1 MTSSSTTRHRPRPD
15 RGRDRGVVLSLA
27 LLALL
32 ALPPAR
38 STAAED
44 PPASAREELETAR
57 RAVEAGREKQTDL
70 RREIDALDRDR
81 TRIGERL
88 IESAARARALET
100 ALTRGEGRIAELTRR
115 TEELRASLAA
125 RRGVLAEV
133 LAALQRIGRK
143 PPPAIV
149 VRPEDARAAVRSA
162 ILVGALLP
170 ELRAEAERLV
180 ADLDA
185 LDRTRTDA
193 EAERDRQKAEA
204 TALADEQVR
213 LRQLVEERRKA
224 RDEREKSLIE
234 AQRATDE
241 TARRAGGL
249 EELIGRL
256 ETSPAASEPPAKQ
269 AALPEA
275 APPRPTLAFADARGR
290 LSPPVGGDL
299 VRRFGED
306 DGFGGGPARGLTYAA
321 RAGAVVTSPCE
332 GRVVFLGPFRS
343 YGRLLIINGG
353 GGYHVVLAGLARID
367 VEAGQFVLTGEPV
380 GVMGGPTAPGLLGA
394 ATDRPSLY
402 VEFRK
407 DNTSIDPMPWWAGPR
422 DEKVRG

>member
-1 MTSSSTTRHRPRPD
+1 MTSRLTRRHRPRPD
-15 RGRDRGVVLSLA
+15 NGRGRGVAPV
-27 LLALL
+27 LLAVL
-32 ALPPAR
+32 ATQFAAPAAR
-38 STAAED
+38 AED
-44 PPASAREELETAR
+44 PPPSAREELESAR
-57 RAVEAGREKQTDL
+57 KAVEVGREKQIDI
-70 RREIDALDRDR
+70 RREIEALDRDR
-81 TRIGERL
+81 VRIGERL
-88 IESAARARALET
+88 VESAARARALET
-100 ALTRGEGRIAELTRR
+100 ALTQGEGRIAGLARR
-115 TEELRASLAA
+115 TDELRASLAA

-185 LDRTRTDA
+185 LDKIRSDA
-193 EAERDRQKAEA
+193 VAERDRQKAEA
-204 TALADEQVR
+204 TALAEEQVR
-213 LRQLVEERRKA
+213 LRLLVEERRKA
-224 RDEREKSLIE
+224 RDEREKTLIE
-234 AQRATDE
+234 AQRTTEE
-241 TARRAGGL
+241 TARRASGL

-256 ETSPAASEPPAKQ
+256 EAAQPSSESATKP
-269 AALPEA
+269 AALPDVA
-275 APPRPTLAFADARGR
+275 RLQPTLAFAEARGR

-306 DGFGGGPARGLTYAA
+306 DGLGGGPARGLTYAA
-321 RAGAVVTSPCE
+321 RTGAVVTSPCE
-332 GRVVFLGPFRS
+332 GRIVFLGPFRS

-367 VEAGQFVLTGEPV
+367 VEAGQFVLAGEPV
-380 GVMGGPTAPGLLGA
+380 GVMGGPTVPGLIGTG
-394 ATDRPSLY
+394 TDRPSLY